1 MIDDDA
7 VQGVGEQNVSQQIV
21 SVQNVDIS
29 GRSDPV
35 RSIVAR
41 PLTSVL
47 CLVAAMCA
55 TFAWTGFVY
64 LQTWADP
71 GTPGRVVT
79 AVLDD
84 ADARAEVIDP
94 FEERLRSMVAVDG
107 LTPDQVS
114 AAIDTV
120 LRDSGVRDRLTQA
133 FAPDD
138 GGLSPGAAIE
148 VLRSALS
155 GIEPGVAERIDTLG
169 PALELDLPAL
179 SVGDGW
185 RDVAERWVL
194 RIGLVAAGLFV
205 LSFVAGD
212 RRRTLRNLG
221 LWAFGT
227 GLSWWLGP
235 LLIGAAARRWA
246 SAFDA
251 VAAVVVD
258 TYVRPIRP
266 WAILLSSSGT
276 VLLVIT
282 LSVGATAWWRR
293 VRSESSS
300 TPDAM
305 AVATP
310 NHHPTASTT
319 LTGHPGDH
327 AGHHPAETTSTA
339 PFSPAPVHA
348 PPSEVLGDPAFA
360 PTGRLPR
367 TAPPG
372 VRPGTA
378 NVEPQAAWARRPASH
393 TAPPDA
399 VDVWEMYASPTSATR
414 WADETDG
421 SEWSRPSGDDG
432 AVGDP
437 DHTVR

>member
-1 MIDDDA
+1 MVHVPID
-7 VQGVGEQNVSQQIV
+7 ET
-21 SVQNVDIS
+21 S

-71 GTPGRVVT
+71 GTPGRVVN

-84 ADARAEVIDP
+84 PDARAEVIEP

-114 AAIDTV
+114 TAIDAV
-120 LRDSGVRDRLTQA
+120 RSDYGVRDRLADA

-138 GGLSPGAAIE
+138 GGLSPSAAIE
-148 VLRSALS
+148 VLRSAVS
-155 GIEPGVAERIDTLG
+155 GIEPAVADRIDELG

-185 RDVAERWVL
+185 RGFAERWVL
-194 RIGLVAAGLFV
+194 RIGLVAAGLFL
-205 LSFVAGD
+205 LSFVIGD

-221 LWAFGT
+221 LWSFGT

-246 SAFDA
+246 SAVDA
-251 VAAVVVD
+251 VAGVVVD

-266 WAILLSSSGT
+266 WAILLSVSGT
-276 VLLVIT
+276 VLLVVALT
-282 LSVGATAWWRR
+282 VGATSWWRR
-293 VRSESSS
+293 ARSESDTSS
-300 TPDAM
+300 APTGSP
-305 AVATP
+305 VA
-310 NHHPTASTT
+310 HQHAPT
-319 LTGHPGDH
+319 
-327 AGHHPAETTSTA
+327 HHPAHAPTPGHPPARAGSAA

-348 PPSEVLGDPAFA
+348 PPSEVLGEAAFA

-367 TAPPG
+367 TPTAHATPPPAG
-372 VRPGTA
+372 AATPAGTPHDP
-378 NVEPQAAWARRPASH
+378 NPEPIV
-393 TAPPDA
+393 DDVDD
-399 VDVWEMYASPTSATR
+399 VDVWGLYASPTAASR
-414 WADETDG
+414 WTDETADPAVSDG
-421 SEWSRPSGDDG
+421 SPATHWSQASDWSRPSGDDG
-432 AVGDP
+432 TVGDP
-437 DHTVR
+437 DHTIR